1 MSSQQTRQTGWV
13 LRIYKNADNKVLAID
28 DIAVVTDTRR
38 ITSTRFHHS
47 SRWTSK
53 RMLIYLGIGDRIIDK
68 IQVLGSKSAD
78 GARIVW
84 IKCPE
89 DAREILES
97 FLGEKVLMWTVS
109 LETFYLAI
117 TEHSSKEINS
127 SEQMQLKE
135 IE

>member
-68 IQVLGSKSAD
+68 IQVLGDFDSVTED
-78 GARIVW
+78 GG
-84 IKCPE
+84 
-89 DAREILES
+89 D
-97 FLGEKVLMWTVS
+97 
-109 LETFYLAI
+109 YLTA
-117 TEHSSKEINS
+117 TWNAA
-127 SEQMQLKE
+127 SENENAVVMLFDTLPK
-135 IE
+135 IGDTL